1 MPKNWY
7 IKPIMALVQCFFW
20 ESFENQQEKNNKHP
34 NDTNGLLGNDEHKL
48 PATLRGK
55 KIEVATFKQ

>member
-1 MPKNWY
+1 
-7 IKPIMALVQCFFW
+7 MALVQCFFW
-20 ESFENQQEKNNKHP
+20 EPFETQHVKNNKHP

-48 PATLRGK
+48 PHYWGK